1 MSFVWS
7 KSEVANMSA
16 TLYETNITLNRAAC
30 IPFKEYRYVLLGYDK
45 DLKQIAIKPISK
57 EDYDLNIYP
66 RSQIHKFSLGKS
78 YGRISNKTFMK
89 LISDLFNLNYQ
100 NGIKFDTYF
109 DESLQ
114 MMIIEL

>member
-1 MSFVWS
+1 MSFVWA

-30 IPFKEYRYVLLGYDK
+30 IPFKDNRYVLLGYDVE
-45 DLKQIAIKPISK
+45 LKQIAIKPVSK

-66 RSQIHKFSLGKS
+66 KSQLHKFSLGKS

-89 LISDLFNLNYQ
+89 MISELFQLDYE
-100 NGIKFDTYF
+100 NGIKFDAYF
-109 DESLQ
+109 DESSN